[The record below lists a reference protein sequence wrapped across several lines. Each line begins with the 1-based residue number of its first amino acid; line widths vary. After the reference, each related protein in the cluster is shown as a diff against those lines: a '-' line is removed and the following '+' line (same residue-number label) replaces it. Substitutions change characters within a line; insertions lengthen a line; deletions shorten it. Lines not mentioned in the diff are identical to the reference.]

1 MTDGAGANAV
11 PGWYP
16 DTLGGHE
23 YRYWDG
29 SQWTNQVSDQ
39 GVVAE
44 VPIAAPPPVVASL
57 RAGSATPP
65 SGSSPSQNGT
75 RSKKKPW
82 LLALGLIVVVFVV
95 LVAIGALS
103 QDDDEGF
110 TGGSTTGGY
119 SNETVSQLQSACS
132 QGGVTGAGCDC
143 ILNRLG
149 DLGVSETEVQ
159 QDVEDYLSDGFDDI
173 TSIGLAAPYCGET
186 FRFLPTGSSDVTVL
200 G

>member
-1 MTDGAGANAV
+1 MTDGAGADAA

-16 DTLGGHE
+16 DSFGGHE

-29 SQWTNQVSDQ
+29 SRWTNQVSDQ

-44 VPIAAPPPVVASL
+44 APLAAPPPVVASL
-57 RAGSATPP
+57 RAGSPTPP
-65 SGSSPSQNGT
+65 AGASPSQNGT

-82 LLALGLIVVVFVV
+82 LLALGLIVIAFVV

-103 QDDDEGF
+103 QDDDES
-110 TGGSTTGGY
+110 STTGGY

-132 QGGVTGAGCDC
+132 QGGVTGADCDC

-149 DLGVSETEVQ
+149 DLGVSEIEVQ
-159 QDVEDYLSDGFDDI
+159 QDVEDYLSDGFPDDI
-173 TSIGLAAPYCGET
+173 TSIGLAAAYCGEV
-186 FRFLPTGSSDVTVL
+186 FRFFPPGSSDVTVF